1 MGAYSNVDDRAREY
15 DQRYLSFLKREV
27 LSAKGILHS
36 QIGTRVMIGLIAV
49 AFIGAFSLAPVL
61 ATAVEDFLNIDRA
74 LINVDNRDKE
84 ISALLT
90 SESKIPKDGGKAFG
104 YGILTHT
111 GLDGVIVTT
120 THAGVKDSKLQKDA
134 SDPIFHNHYVKL
146 ETGLSGLCNGPEV
159 ADLTFESPGRVSVL
173 QRFVAMRDLPFSF
186 SGTSAKTH
194 DPLIINPGGNVD
206 DVVSFTLEPK
216 FDGSGNLR
224 AVCVNNIMSAE
235 HLTVRD

>member
-1 MGAYSNVDDRAREY
+1 MGEYSNVDDRAREY

-74 LINVDNRDKE
+74 LVNVDNRDKE

-104 YGILTHT
+104 YGILTDA

-120 THAGVKDSKLQKDA
+120 THAGVKDSKLQKD
-134 SDPIFHNHYVKL
+134 
-146 ETGLSGLCNGPEV
+146 
-159 ADLTFESPGRVSVL
+159 R
-173 QRFVAMRDLPFSF
+173 
-186 SGTSAKTH
+186 
-194 DPLIINPGGNVD
+194 
-206 DVVSFTLEPK
+206 
-216 FDGSGNLR
+216 
-224 AVCVNNIMSAE
+224 
-235 HLTVRD
+235 